1 MRRCSVSFNLLKRA
15 RLSRAAWWVLS
26 IGVMGFPALLFAQA
40 AGHATVTA
48 EGGKAEM
55 SKSKTTKA
63 IRGDRAAKSGTKRQ
77 ARRKEIPLRIPAGNA
92 EVLRL
97 KSQPGLEQQGQPI
110 VPPAR

>member
-1 MRRCSVSFNLLKRA
+1 MDNVFGPRCKHCAALL
-15 RLSRAAWWVLS
+15 AALVTMLS

-92 EVLRL
+92 ELLRL

-110 VPPAR
+110 VQPAR